1 MPTSGTGKL
10 SKARGFTLI
19 EILVVIVIVATIVSM
34 ALLSIGVAGEDEE
47 LDTER
52 KRLTALIETVQD
64 EAMLQGREFGIEF
77 TRSAYR
83 FVEFDPLARQWSEVP
98 FDDLYRLRT
107 LPEGLEFEL
116 YIDDKRVDL
125 NNDPRKIDDP
135 DDEPLSAGV
144 QVYVPHLFVFA
155 SGESTA
161 FELRMWRPQT
171 DAELVLIGDVFGQLR
186 NGEDEELERSGVA
199 AR

>member
-1 MPTSGTGKL
+1 MQTSGTGKL

-34 ALLSIGVAGEDEE
+34 ALLSLGVAGEDEE

-52 KRLTALIETVQD
+52 RRLAALIETVQD
-64 EAMLQGREFGIEF
+64 DAALQGREFGIEF
-77 TRSAYR
+77 TTSAYR
-83 FVEFDPLARQWSEVP
+83 FVEFDPLARRWAEVP
-98 FDDLYRLRT
+98 YDDMYRLRN

-116 YIDDKRVDL
+116 FIDDKRVQLD
-125 NNDPRKIDDP
+125 NDPKKIDDP
-135 DDEPLSAGV
+135 DENQLSAGV

-155 SGESTA
+155 SGQSTA

-171 DAELVLIGDVFGQLR
+171 DAELVLVGDVLGQVWYA
-186 NGEDEELERSGVA
+186 EDELEEGGVA

>member
-1 MPTSGTGKL
+1 MPISGTGTL

-34 ALLSIGVAGEDEE
+34 VLLSIGVAGEDEE

-52 KRLTALIETVQD
+52 KRLAALIETVQD
-64 EAMLQGREFGIEF
+64 EALLQGREYGIEF
-77 TRSAYR
+77 TTSAYR

-107 LPEGLEFEL
+107 LPAGLEFEL
-116 YIDDKRVDL
+116 FIDDKRVEL
-125 NNDPRKIDDP
+125 NNDPKEIDDP
-135 DDEPLSAGV
+135 DDKPLSAGV
-144 QVYVPHLFVFA
+144 QVYTPHLFVFA

-171 DAELVLIGDVFGQLR
+171 DAELVLVGDILGQVR
-186 NGEDEELERSGVA
+186 NGEDELEESGFA

>member
-52 KRLTALIETVQD
+52 KRLMALIETVQD
-64 EAMLQGREFGIEF
+64 EAMMQGREFGIEF
-77 TRSAYR
+77 TISAYR
-83 FVEFDPLARQWSEVP
+83 FVEYDALARQWAEVP

-116 YIDDKRVDL
+116 RIDDKRVEL
-125 NNDPRKIDDP
+125 NNDPKKIDDP
-135 DDEPLSAGV
+135 DDEPLSSGV
-144 QVYVPHLFVFA
+144 QLYAPHLFVFA
-155 SGESTA
+155 SGEGTA
-161 FELRMWRPQT
+161 FELRLWRPQT
-171 DAELVLIGDVFGQLR
+171 DAELLLVGDILGQLR
-186 NGEDEELERSGVA
+186 NGEDEFEESGVA

>member
-1 MPTSGTGKL
+1 MPISETGKL

-34 ALLSIGVAGEDEE
+34 ALLSLGVAGEDEE

-52 KRLTALIETVQD
+52 RRLAALLETVQD
-64 EAMLQGREFGIEF
+64 EAMLQGREFGVEF
-77 TRSAYR
+77 TISAYR
-83 FVEFDPLARQWSEVP
+83 FVEFDALTRRWAEVP

-116 YIDDKRVDL
+116 YIDDKRVKLDT
-125 NNDPRKIDDP
+125 DPKIIDDP
-135 DDEPLSAGV
+135 DEEPLSTGV
-144 QVYVPHLFVFA
+144 QVYIPHLFVFA
-155 SGESTA
+155 SGQSTA
-161 FELRMWRPQT
+161 FELRMRRLQT
-171 DAELVLIGDVFGQLR
+171 DAELVLVGDILGEIR
-186 NGEDEELERSGVA
+186 YGEDEFEESGLA

>member
-19 EILVVIVIVATIVSM
+19 EILVVIVIVATIVSI

-77 TRSAYR
+77 TISAYR
-83 FVEFDPLARQWSEVP
+83 FVEYDALTRQWAEVP
-98 FDDLYRLRT
+98 FDDLYRLRA

-116 YIDDKRVDL
+116 YIDDKRVEL
-125 NNDPRKIDDP
+125 NNDPKEIDDP
-135 DDEPLSAGV
+135 DEKPLSAGV
-144 QVYVPHLFVFA
+144 QVYAPHLFVFA
-155 SGESTA
+155 SGEGTA
-161 FELRMWRPQT
+161 FELRLWRPQT
-171 DAELVLIGDVFGQLR
+171 DAELVLVGDVLGQLR
-186 NGEDEELERSGVA
+186 NGEDEFEESGFA

>member
-19 EILVVIVIVATIVSM
+19 EVLVVIVIVATVVSM
-34 ALLSIGVAGEDEE
+34 ALLAVGVGGEDEE

-52 KRLTALIETVQD
+52 RRLAALIETVRD
-64 EAMLQGREFGIEF
+64 EAAFQGREFGIEF
-77 TRSAYR
+77 TTSAYR
-83 FVEFDPLARQWSEVP
+83 FVEFDPLARRWDEVP

-116 YIDDKRVDL
+116 FIDEKRVL
-125 NNDPRKIDDP
+125 LTTDPKKIDDP
-135 DDEPLSAGV
+135 DEQPLGTGV

-161 FELRMWRPQT
+161 FELRLWRPQT
-171 DAELVLIGDVFGQLR
+171 DAELVLTGDILGQIR
-186 NGEDEELERSGVA
+186 FAEDELEEAGVA

>member
-1 MPTSGTGKL
+1 MPILGTGKL

-19 EILVVIVIVATIVSM
+19 ELLVVIVIIATIVSM
-34 ALLSIGVAGEDEE
+34 ALLSLGIAGEDEE

-52 KRLTALIETVQD
+52 RRLAALIETVQD

-77 TRSAYR
+77 TTSAYR
-83 FVEFDPLARQWSEVP
+83 FVEYDPLTRQWAEVP
-98 FDDLYRLRT
+98 FDDLYRLRR

-116 YIDDKRVDL
+116 FIDDKRVEL
-125 NNDPRKIDDP
+125 NNDPKKIDDP

-144 QVYVPHLFVFA
+144 QLYVPHLFVFA

-171 DAELVLIGDVFGQLR
+171 DTELVLTGDIL
-186 NGEDEELERSGVA
+186 GEIRYAEEELEESGFA

>member
-1 MPTSGTGKL
+1 M
-10 SKARGFTLI
+10 
-19 EILVVIVIVATIVSM
+19 IVIVATMVSM
-34 ALLSIGVAGEDEE
+34 ALLSLGVAGEDEE

-52 KRLTALIETVQD
+52 RRLAALIETLQD

-77 TRSAYR
+77 TTSAYR

-116 YIDDKRVDL
+116 YIDDKRVPL
-125 NNDPRKIDDP
+125 NNDPKEIDDP
-135 DDEPLSAGV
+135 DDKPLSAGA
-144 QVYVPHLFVFA
+144 QIYAPHLFVFA

-171 DAELVLIGDVFGQLR
+171 GAELVLEGDIL
-186 NGEDEELERSGVA
+186 GEIRYAEEESEATGVA

>member
-1 MPTSGTGKL
+1 MPISGTGTL

-77 TRSAYR
+77 TTSAYR
-83 FVEFDPLARQWSEVP
+83 FVEFDPLSRQWSEVP

-116 YIDDKRVDL
+116 YIDDKRVEL
-125 NNDPRKIDDP
+125 NRDPKKIDDP
-135 DDEPLSAGV
+135 DEQPLSAGV
-144 QVYVPHLFVFA
+144 QVYAPHLFVFA
-155 SGESTA
+155 SGESSA

-171 DAELVLIGDVFGQLR
+171 DAELVLVGDILGQLR
-186 NGEDEELERSGVA
+186 NGEDELEESGVA